1 MKNKILLVFVLV
13 FIVGFGQIAYGAI
26 SYSQNVNILPG
37 WNIVSTPK
45 ILESHS
51 FSSPETSDNFDV
63 YVLDPSKT
71 SGWATLADLG
81 QTQFTPLYGYFVNNK
96 TGSNQ
101 TLTFNYKA
109 NSSPSERL
117 FEKTFSTT

>member
-1 MKNKILLVFVLV
+1 MNKYISLFVGLMLGLFLIFTNNAQASV
-13 FIVGFGQIAYGAI
+13 L
-26 SYSQNVNILPG
+26 YSQTIQLSSG

-45 ILESHS
+45 ILDSHS
-51 FSSPETSDNFDV
+51 FSVAEESANFDI

-71 SGWATLADLG
+71 SGFATLADLG

-96 TGSNQ
+96 TGVNQ

-109 NSSPSERL
+109 D
-117 FEKTFSTT
+117 TTP